1 MSLGL
6 TRRGG
11 GMVGETGL
19 STDAGLSLLFVSRE
33 KEERKENAGNRC
45 VLGSTLNGAFP
56 PEPLLVG
63 TASCFL
69 FFCRAEMAF
78 PASLDH
84 LALLAPR

>member
-11 GMVGETGL
+11 GMAGERGIAAAVGLTLLCIQGERGEKGERGEQVPCQGGALRQAWLEPVLAGPASRFL
-19 STDAGLSLLFVSRE
+19 SFY
-33 KEERKENAGNRC
+33 
-45 VLGSTLNGAFP
+45 
-56 PEPLLVG
+56 
-63 TASCFL
+63 
-69 FFCRAEMAF
+69 RAEMAF